1 MLIVGKG
8 HNGRVPRLY
17 KPTDPDRD
25 DDVEAAVQ
33 LAGSRPR
40 HEIVRFLSE
49 HGPSF
54 RSDISEGTGIVGGA
68 LGTHLDRLMGI
79 GVIEADIPEGKRTGR
94 AIRYTLDA
102 QRVNYLLD
110 AWFRYAGLPRE

>member
-1 MLIVGKG
+1 MLSIPRG

-17 KPTDPDRD
+17 KPNDPDRD
-25 DDVEAAVQ
+25 DEVEAAVQ

-49 HGPSF
+49 HGSSF
-54 RSDISEGTGIVGGA
+54 RSDISDGTGIAGGA
-68 LGTHLDRLMGI
+68 LGSHLDRLMEI
-79 GVIEADIPEGKRTGR
+79 GVVSADIPEGKRTGR
-94 AIRYTLDA
+94 AVRYTLDPE
-102 QRVNYLLD
+102 RVNHLLD